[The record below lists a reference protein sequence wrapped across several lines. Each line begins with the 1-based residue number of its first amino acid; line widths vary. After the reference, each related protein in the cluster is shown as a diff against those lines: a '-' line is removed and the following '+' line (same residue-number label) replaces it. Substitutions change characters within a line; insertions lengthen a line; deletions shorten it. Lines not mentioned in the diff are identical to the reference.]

1 MKRDIP
7 QSIEFIYGYI
17 RRSRQDVLREKK
29 TDQDT
34 LAAQRELIGGLL
46 KEIQEEEG
54 IPYSMKEEIK
64 SGGDEIAS
72 RPIFSSL
79 LEELRSVGSRKAAI
93 AVKDISRLGRGD
105 PDQMGMVLKILQRKC
120 IYIITPYQVYDPL
133 DPHHVQILK
142 FYMFMG
148 NIELDMI
155 KQRMKEAKYSYVRQ
169 GRFMGGSK
177 AVPYGYDFDSY
188 TQKLIPDDEQAP
200 IVKKIYYH
208 YVIDKIGYNG
218 ISTILR
224 KENIPTKTGKKYWSP
239 KVIRTILSNPI
250 YKGEYRYRMTQRVDG
265 EIHKVPEEDQII
277 VPDCFEPIVS
287 KEIWEQAQDQLEENR
302 NKPSVKLEFE
312 PNVLAGLIICS
323 SCGKK
328 MVRQY
333 STQHYTKKDGSKSVY
348 KKEFMMCLPCATY
361 IKYWDIER
369 SIVELIQK
377 EVIEVNSGILKE
389 RLKELIDFDKINI
402 SRINPEDQIEKL
414 KVELTRLH
422 KQLDGLTLMKAEGE
436 LKKEDY
442 NRLKE
447 KVEGNMEEKR
457 TYLEELQAELERDR
471 IEEINIEDIQT
482 GIKNVLEVY
491 ENGELNKTEKNE
503 LLRGIFDYIVLT
515 KTGKGKFDLSVMFN
529 PKIFFNSSLS

>member
-1 MKRDIP
+1 MKREIP
-7 QSIEFIYGYI
+7 QTIEFIYGYI
-17 RRSRQDVLREKK
+17 RRSRQDMLREKK
-29 TDQDT
+29 TNQDT
-34 LAAQRELIGGLL
+34 LAAQRELIGGML

-54 IPYSMKEEIK
+54 IPYSMREEIQ

-72 RPIFSSL
+72 RPRFSSL
-79 LEELRSVGSRKAAI
+79 LEELKNVGSRKAAI

-105 PDQMGMVLKILQRKC
+105 PDQMGMVLKLLQRKC

-133 DPHHVQILK
+133 NSHHVQILK

-148 NIELDMI
+148 NLELDMI
-155 KQRMKEAKYSYVRQ
+155 KQRMKEAKYSYARQ
-169 GRFMGGSK
+169 GRFMGGSQ

-188 TQKLIPDDEQAP
+188 TQKLIPNDEQAP

-224 KENIPTKTGKKYWSP
+224 KENIPTKTGKQYWSP
-239 KVIRTILSNPI
+239 KVIRTILSNPV
-250 YKGEYRYRMTQRVDG
+250 YKGEYRYHMTEKKYG
-265 EIHKVPEEDQII
+265 EIHDVPPEEQII
-277 VPDCFEPIVS
+277 VPDCFEPIVTS
-287 KEIWEQAQDQLEENR
+287 EIWQTAQEQLVENR

-333 STQHYTKKDGSKSVY
+333 STQHYTKKDGTKSIY
-348 KKEFMMCLPCATY
+348 KKEFMMCLPCAVY
-361 IKYWDIER
+361 IKYWDIEK
-369 SIVELIQK
+369 SIIQLLLS
-377 EVIEVNSGILKE
+377 EVIEVDQDRLKE
-389 RLKELIDFDKINI
+389 RLQELIDFDKLNA
-402 SRINPEDQIEKL
+402 SKINPEDQIEKL
-414 KVELTRLH
+414 KEELTRSK
-422 KQLDGLTLMKAEGE
+422 KQLDGIQLMRAEGE
-436 LKKEDY
+436 LNKEDY
-442 NRLKE
+442 DRLKE
-447 KVEGNMEEKR
+447 KVLNQMDEKQ
-457 TYLEELQAELERDR
+457 TLLEEIQADLEKDR

-482 GIKNVLEVY
+482 GIKDLLEVY
-491 ENGELNKTEKNE
+491 KNEELNKTEKNE

-515 KTGKGKFDLSVMFN
+515 KTGKGTFDLNVMFN